1 MYMVVEVKIGAADG
15 ERQLAQTLLRLMQ
28 ARRLDIENALLLRG
42 IGIQKLIRDAH
53 KALPLHII
61 QSKGKA
67 RADDLLIPCCHDE
80 LPVHRIGFFRAADP
94 CDGAQFLLPFG
105 VALYLK
111 VPIGY
116 QP

>member
-1 MYMVVEVKIGAADG
+1 MYMVVEVKIGAADS
-15 ERQLAQTLLRLMQ
+15 ERQLAQTLLRLVQ
-28 ARRLDIENALLLRG
+28 ARRLDGESPLLLQG
-42 IGIQKLIRDAH
+42 IGIEKLIGYAH

-67 RADDLLIPCCHDE
+67 RADDLLIPCCHGE

-94 CDGAQFLLPFG
+94 CDGAQLLVPFG
-105 VALYLK
+105 VARHLD